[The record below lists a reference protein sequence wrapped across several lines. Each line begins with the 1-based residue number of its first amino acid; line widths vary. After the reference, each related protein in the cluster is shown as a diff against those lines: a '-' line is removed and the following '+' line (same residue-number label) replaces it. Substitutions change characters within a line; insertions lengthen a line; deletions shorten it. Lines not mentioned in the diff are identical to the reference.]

1 MTNAT
6 GAYGTDLKHRVLSVA
21 VMLALCVP
29 IIYYGG
35 VFLLGLIAVLWVGLC
50 WEVIKQPMSK
60 GRAVHT
66 VALLILVQTL
76 AFCVYLTLFAA
87 PSYLFFL
94 FFLSTLWITDS
105 AAYIGG
111 KWIGG
116 PRLAPYISPNKTWSG
131 FVSGLVTGQMW
142 GVGFLMLAAHL
153 QGINL
158 LIGLVLPIV
167 ASLSDLGQSWAKRTL
182 GIKDTSNLIPGHG
195 GLWDRL
201 DSTLGTLL
209 FFEGVYMLFPQAWRC
224 FIASFAG
231 AG

>member
-1 MTNAT
+1 MNAT
-6 GAYGTDLKHRVLSVA
+6 LAPNAGFKHRILSIA

-35 VFLLGLIAVLWVGLC
+35 VFLLALISVLWIGLL
-50 WEVIKQPMSK
+50 WEVIRQPSSK
-60 GRAVHT
+60 WHVIQTA
-66 VALLILVQTL
+66 ALFILIQTL

-94 FFLSTLWITDS
+94 FFLSTLWVTDS
-105 AAYIGG
+105 LAYIGG

-116 PRLAPYISPNKTWSG
+116 RRLAPYISPNKTWSG
-131 FVSGLVTGQMW
+131 FVSGVVAGQMW
-142 GVGFLMLAAHL
+142 AVGFLTVTAHL
-153 QGINL
+153 QGIVL
-158 LIGLVLPIV
+158 LIGLALPLV
-167 ASLSDLGQSWAKRTL
+167 ASLSDLGQSWAKRRL
-182 GIKDTSNLIPGHG
+182 GIKDTSDLIPGHG

-224 FIASFAG
+224 FMASFAG
-231 AG
+231 GG